1 MTAELSSLLGHLLR
15 AGGVLI
21 VLNEIRGLIMAGPV
35 LWALFQAGGTIA
47 AIYTAVCSLLGI
59 AASVIV
65 PLVGIRKLER
75 LREKA
80 VTPAGA

>member
-15 AGGVLI
+15 AGGVLL

-35 LWALFQAGGTIA
+35 LWALIQAGGTFA

-59 AASVIV
+59 LASVLV
-65 PLVGIRKLER
+65 PLFGIKRLDKWRKR
-75 LREKA
+75 A
-80 VTPAGA
+80 VVSA

>member
-15 AGGVLI
+15 AGGVLF

-35 LWALFQAGGTIA
+35 LWALIHSGGTFA

-59 AASVIV
+59 AASVFL
-65 PLVGIRKLER
+65 PLLGLRKLER
-75 LREKA
+75 MRKVAAAKA
-80 VTPAGA
+80 